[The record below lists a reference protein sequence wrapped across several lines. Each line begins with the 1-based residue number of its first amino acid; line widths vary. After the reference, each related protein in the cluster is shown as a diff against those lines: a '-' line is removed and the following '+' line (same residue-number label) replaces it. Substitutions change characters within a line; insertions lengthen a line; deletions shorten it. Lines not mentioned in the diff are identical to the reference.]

1 MDTNDKLL
9 ASKGWLLVDH
19 TGAVS
24 AKHYGISIREATVVA
39 VWTSSTVQGTS
50 IDLIKHFGITGA
62 SLTDK
67 DPALLI
73 PDEMAY
79 APMELQLTS
88 GSVNLLRAE

>member
-19 TGAVS
+19 TGSVS
-24 AKHYGISIREATVVA
+24 AKHYGLTVREPTVVA
-39 VWTSSTVQGTS
+39 VWTSSNVTGAV
-50 IDLIKHFGITGA
+50 IDLKKHFGISGA
-62 SLTDK
+62 SLIDK